1 MWKSYIDNKTATK
14 QQQQQKCVKKWNLLD
29 AHEQHEIAQ

>member
-14 QQQQQKCVKKWNLLD
+14 QQQKCVKKWNLLD